1 VYNYLSIEFP
11 LAQNAPKRTSAFVL
25 KQARYA
31 HEIATARFKD
41 WDVQYA
47 NVKPG
52 DPVKCLLRGRDTNRE
67 FVGYIHDIKPEITPT
82 ARFVTVTIIGA
93 SYQLKQ
99 ARQRV
104 FENVTAIDVVKT
116 IAREHNFAVDI
127 DSHPRV
133 YPQITQAGISDFQ
146 LLARL
151 AQQCGYL
158 FRVDNTT
165 IKFKKVTTD
174 YNANRGNA
182 QKFDMR
188 EAGNPSGHSLY
199 SFNLILGESNKYSDA
214 YKSAVQVGGVDPT
227 TQVVSLVTNQVKA
240 KAIRSKSETEFFDSY
255 ATDTVA
261 PDPLSAYYES
271 VSADER
277 NRFPYR
283 AHAQVFGTPNIAPGM
298 PVYLDGVGPEYSGYW
313 IVLSAE
319 HHIVETKP
327 NVLQYTTYLQVGS
340 DSIGEASVLGGV
352 KTLKPEIIKKRA
364 LVPGVK
370 NNPPSNKS
378 MLKKGTGTYVNH
390 LSQVTNRSKGTKYN
404 NQVAHIWIFDG
415 QTTQAYLTPS
425 SKSAYSHSRNK

>member
-1 VYNYLSIEFP
+1 MYNYLSIEFP